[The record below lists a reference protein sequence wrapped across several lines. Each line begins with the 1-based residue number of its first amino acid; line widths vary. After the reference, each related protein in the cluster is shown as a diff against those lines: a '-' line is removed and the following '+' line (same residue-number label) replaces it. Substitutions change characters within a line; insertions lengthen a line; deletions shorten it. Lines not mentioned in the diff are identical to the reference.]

1 MDTKLEKVYSRLFH
15 YFGRAINPFKK
26 IVIKTECK
34 IHKFINIQALG
45 ILENDGY
52 GEARNLL
59 CSYIIEINKG
69 AVWADQD
76 LKSSGHF
83 FNPYKD
89 QGLYGNTNA
98 LKLALNYYDKAL
110 KYWKQGEKNFS
121 MFYLGAAVHL
131 VQDMTIPQHAN
142 IRLFNSHRQYENFI
156 KKTYLHT
163 GKYRVE
169 KGGIY
174 LESVEEFIRYNAK
187 TAIQIYCEMG
197 SIKNNNERFHEMTQ
211 CILPLAQRTT
221 AGCFKLFCKDAFCT
235 DSIGKESPF
244 M

>member
-83 FNPYKD
+83 F
-89 QGLYGNTNA
+89 
-98 LKLALNYYDKAL
+98 
-110 KYWKQGEKNFS
+110 
-121 MFYLGAAVHL
+121 
-131 VQDMTIPQHAN
+131 
-142 IRLFNSHRQYENFI
+142 
-156 KKTYLHT
+156 
-163 GKYRVE
+163 
-169 KGGIY
+169 
-174 LESVEEFIRYNAK
+174 
-187 TAIQIYCEMG
+187 
-197 SIKNNNERFHEMTQ
+197 
-211 CILPLAQRTT
+211 
-221 AGCFKLFCKDAFCT
+221 
-235 DSIGKESPF
+235 
-244 M
+244 